1 MSQFQTIQGIC
12 ITADLQCLLC
22 GTDAYRAWL
31 HDAASPAASYFWSVP
46 YVNGAQMLTT
56 PYLHFSEET
65 YMRMSKMWSVAIFRF
80 SCQNSVR
87 FGERLT
93 FKQTNLWF
101 CSRYCTPQS
110 ASKCTDKQ
118 TYGEKDR
125 QKKQRIVSASVDGI
139 PVHAELNYQMFA
151 EVVSASGT
159 NWTLTMNAP
168 LNFSDDDS
176 VRITLITGITVQW
189 FPVCI
194 EKTAA
199 LTFEIIVLSCAEDCH
214 VVPWEAYT

>member
-1 MSQFQTIQGIC
+1 MHTEPGC
-12 ITADLQCLLC
+12 MMLQALQLP
-22 GTDAYRAWL
+22 TSEVFPMWT
-31 HDAASPAASYFWSVP
+31 
-46 YVNGAQMLTT
+46 VNGAQMLTT

-110 ASKCTDKQ
+110 TSKCTDKQ

-194 EKTAA
+194 KKDSG
-199 LTFEIIVLSCAEDCH
+199 FDVWDYRS
-214 VVPWEAYT
+214 